1 MSYLLSHNIRYYDDA
16 ACILRKMFLDEK
28 APHISST
35 IPANLPWKIS
45 EPVQPPDAVRGRER
59 GTVGIPAQ
67 SEELRC
73 VIAVIRQ

>member
-1 MSYLLSHNIRYYDDA
+1 
-16 ACILRKMFLDEK
+16 MFLDEK

-35 IPANLPWKIS
+35 IPASLPWKIS
-45 EPVQPPDAVRGRER
+45 EPAQQSEAVRFRER
-59 GTVGIPAQ
+59 GTVGISRP

>member
-1 MSYLLSHNIRYYDDA
+1 MSYLSHHVRYYDDA

-45 EPVQPPDAVRGRER
+45 EPAQPPDVVRGRER
-59 GTVGIPAQ
+59 RTVRIPTQ

>member
-1 MSYLLSHNIRYYDDA
+1 MSYLSHNARCYDDV

-28 APHISST
+28 SPHISST
-35 IPANLPWKIS
+35 IPANLPWKIC
-45 EPVQPPDAVRGRER
+45 EPAQPPDTVRGRER
-59 GTVGIPAQ
+59 RTVGIPMQ

>member
-1 MSYLLSHNIRYYDDA
+1 
-16 ACILRKMFLDEK
+16 MFLEAK

-35 IPANLPWKIS
+35 IPPILPWKIH
-45 EPVQPPDAVRGRER
+45 EPVQPSEGLTRAGS
-59 GTVGIPAQ
+59 GIIDTFGQ

>member
-1 MSYLLSHNIRYYDDA
+1 
-16 ACILRKMFLDEK
+16 MFLNEK

-35 IPANLPWKIS
+35 IPTSLPWKIS
-45 EPVQPPDAVRGRER
+45 EPAQPSNSMRDHER
-59 GTVGIPAQ
+59 TSIGISRH